1 MNLSFDGA
9 VAFEVPVMF
18 ANSRNVAFE
27 KAETGKRGSRLS
39 YTPTML
45 IPKPETTSLL
55 ILGIFPKNDGLT
67 VESALTIAPNKA
79 VDRAFDLC

>member
-18 ANSRNVAFE
+18 ANSCNVSFE

-39 YTPTML
+39 YTPAML

-55 ILGIFPKNDGLT
+55 ISGIFRKKCGVRLSRLFREGDG
-67 VESALTIAPNKA
+67 
-79 VDRAFDLC
+79 